1 MVAFMIVSWALN
13 FVIGKI
19 ALREIPPLVLPGIR
33 IAIATLCLIPIYCWR
48 RPKQSFRRE
57 DLPRLAIVSLAGIT
71 FNQFFFIAGLSRTS
85 VAHMAVFIAI
95 TPILVLI
102 MAAAIGQERFTFPK
116 IAGMIVAMSGV
127 LALELSRGNEG
138 LATPLGDFL
147 AFLGTVAFSI
157 YTVLGKTLATRYGSV
172 PMNMLAYSIGTVTLL
187 PLSWR
192 ERATFH
198 ISQVSATGW
207 WSLAYMAVF
216 SSVIAYLVYYYAL
229 ARMPASRLSA
239 FTYVEPVLAAIL
251 GYWILGEPVTWTLAV
266 GGILVLA
273 GVWVAER
280 AA

>member
-1 MVAFMIVSWALN
+1 
-13 FVIGKI
+13 
-19 ALREIPPLVLPGIR
+19 
-33 IAIATLCLIPIYCWR
+33 
-48 RPKQSFRRE
+48 
-57 DLPRLAIVSLAGIT
+57 
-71 FNQFFFIAGLSRTS
+71 
-85 VAHMAVFIAI
+85 MAVFIAI

-102 MAAAIGQERFTFPK
+102 MAAAIGQERFTFAK
-116 IAGMIVAMSGV
+116 IAGMVVAMSGV

-138 LATPLGDFL
+138 IATPLGDFL
-147 AFLGTVAFSI
+147 AFLGTVSFSL

-172 PMNMLAYSIGTVTLL
+172 PMNMLAYSIGTITLL

-198 ISQVSATGW
+198 ISQVSATAW
-207 WSLAYMAVF
+207 WSLAYMTVF

-239 FTYVEPVLAAIL
+239 FTYAEPVLAAIL
-251 GYWILGEPVTWTLAV
+251 GYWILGEPVTWILAL
-266 GGILVLA
+266 GGLLVLA